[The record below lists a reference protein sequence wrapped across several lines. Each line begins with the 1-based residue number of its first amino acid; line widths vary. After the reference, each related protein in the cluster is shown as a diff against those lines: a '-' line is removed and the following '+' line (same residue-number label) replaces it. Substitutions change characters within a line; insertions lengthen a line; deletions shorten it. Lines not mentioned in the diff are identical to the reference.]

1 MDLVL
6 AQLLLDLNNE
16 QNSSVAN
23 KKKLVAVASGSSRFL
38 EP

>member
-6 AQLLLDLNNE
+6 AQLLLDPNNE
-16 QNSSVAN
+16 QSTSVAN
-23 KKKLVAVASGSSRFL
+23 KKEPVAVASASSQFL